1 MITLRRVRGVALAG
15 SGSLFAVQLEAQHH
29 TREGLDQAWATLAA
43 PGGWFTGAER
53 VALAAEVRR
62 ARGCALCVER
72 KAALSPYSSS
82 ADHAGAGVLSSSV
95 LDAVH
100 RISTD
105 PGRLSQRWYR
115 RTLDRGLRPEEVVEI
130 TGIVGVVTIADTLA
144 AALGNPLRP
153 LPEPQP
159 GEPARALVPGTE
171 VSGGWVP
178 MVHPDRAEGVV
189 KDMYALVRGSA
200 GFVFNV
206 ARALTAVPVALIGFF
221 RAFSPNYNTHGEV
234 PEGGLIRPQVEL
246 LAATTSS
253 LNDCFY

>member
-1 MITLRRVRGVALAG
+1 VFT
-15 SGSLFAVQLEAQHH
+15 VQLEAQAH

-53 VALAAEVRR
+53 VALAAEVRT
-62 ARGCALCVER
+62 ARGCALCAER
-72 KAALSPYSSS
+72 KAALSPYSVGGEHPG
-82 ADHAGAGVLSSSV
+82 AAGLSSSV
-95 LDAVH
+95 LEAAH

-105 PGRLSQRWYR
+105 PGRLSQRWYQQ
-115 RTLDRGLRPEEVVEI
+115 TLDSGLRPEEVVEI
-130 TGIVGVVTIADTLA
+130 TGIAGVVTIADTLA

-153 LPEPQP
+153 LPGPRP

-178 MVHPDRAEGVV
+178 MVHPDRAEGPV
-189 KDMYALVRGSA
+189 KDMYAMVRGSA

-206 ARALTAVPVALIGFF
+206 ARALTAVPVALVGFF

-234 PEGGLIRPQVEL
+234 PDGGLIRPQVEL
-246 LAATTSS
+246 LAATTSA